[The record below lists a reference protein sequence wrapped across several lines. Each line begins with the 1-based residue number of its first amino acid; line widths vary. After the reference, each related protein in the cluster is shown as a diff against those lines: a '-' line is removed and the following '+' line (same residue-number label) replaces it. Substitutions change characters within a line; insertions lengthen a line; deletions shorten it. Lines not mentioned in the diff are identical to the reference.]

1 VFESA
6 YKSPSSLIIL
16 DDLERIL
23 QFVAVGPR
31 FSNTILQALLV
42 LIKRPP
48 PPGRK
53 LMVIGTTSNVSHM
66 KMLGLPSVFLSTLHV
81 PLLSRPAEI
90 SAVLKEVGT
99 LRPAV
104 IEEIGQSAKDPIA
117 IKRLLNVLE
126 TVRQEVEGDDT
137 KITALLFERFQSSV
151 R

>member
-1 VFESA
+1 
-6 YKSPSSLIIL
+6 
-16 DDLERIL
+16 
-23 QFVAVGPR
+23 
-31 FSNTILQALLV
+31 
-42 LIKRPP
+42 
-48 PPGRK
+48 
-53 LMVIGTTSNVSHM
+53 M
-66 KMLGLPSVFLSTLHV
+66 

>member
-1 VFESA
+1 
-6 YKSPSSLIIL
+6 
-16 DDLERIL
+16 
-23 QFVAVGPR
+23 
-31 FSNTILQALLV
+31 
-42 LIKRPP
+42 
-48 PPGRK
+48 
-53 LMVIGTTSNVSHM
+53 M
-66 KMLGLPSVFLSTLHV
+66 
-81 PLLSRPAEI
+81 
-90 SAVLKEVGT
+90 LKEVGT

>member
-1 VFESA
+1 
-6 YKSPSSLIIL
+6 
-16 DDLERIL
+16 
-23 QFVAVGPR
+23 
-31 FSNTILQALLV
+31 
-42 LIKRPP
+42 
-48 PPGRK
+48 
-53 LMVIGTTSNVSHM
+53 M
-66 KMLGLPSVFLSTLHV
+66 

-104 IEEIGQSAKDPIA
+104 IEEIGQSAKEPIA